1 MELIDYSYY
10 KDVYCGSLEETA
22 FSKVYPKALAYFAGA
37 TRGRVKK
44 ADTNVCFALCELCD
58 VFYEDTPSAEQWA
71 KMGVLGVE
79 MESAALYC
87 NAARAGKKALC
98 ICTVSDSFIYP
109 EENTTAEERQNSFTK
124 MMEIALEL
132 A

>member
-44 ADTNVCFALCELCD
+44 ADTNVCFALCAGGGAAYEL
-58 VFYEDTPSAEQWA
+58 A
-71 KMGVLGVE
+71 G
-79 MESAALYC
+79 
-87 NAARAGKKALC
+87 AARARVLPQGRVA
-98 ICTVSDSFIYP
+98 
-109 EENTTAEERQNSFTK
+109 
-124 MMEIALEL
+124 
-132 A
+132 